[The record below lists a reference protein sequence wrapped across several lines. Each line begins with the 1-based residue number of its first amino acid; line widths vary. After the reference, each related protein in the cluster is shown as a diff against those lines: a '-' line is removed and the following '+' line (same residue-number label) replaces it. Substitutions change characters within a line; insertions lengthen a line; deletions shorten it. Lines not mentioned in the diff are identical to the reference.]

1 MQVSNT
7 KKNNITI
14 ICPLYN
20 ASNYIE
26 KLHNKLL
33 EQKVTK
39 DEEIFI
45 KYILTKSK
53 DNTEEI
59 LKKIGANYKVITPQE
74 FSHSQTREK
83 AAMELVDNDII
94 VFISQDVK
102 IKGVNWLK
110 NLINPI
116 KLGEC
121 EASFSRQLPENET
134 IEKYIREKNYPE
146 NSRIVSKADIPRLGL
161 LTFFYSDA
169 SSAVR
174 DEVYRELKGY
184 DNKRLVISEDMYLAE
199 KIITSGYRIKYCA
212 DSEVYHSHT
221 FTLKE
226 LYKRYF
232 DTGVFFKQNSQFLKY
247 KSAGCGLAMAKH
259 ALKRSLEEK
268 NYKVTLSI
276 LPNFASRFIGSQLG
290 KRYEK
295 LPKKLVNISSLSKKV
310 YSN

>member
-1 MQVSNT
+1 M
-7 KKNNITI
+7 NITI

-20 ASNYIE
+20 ASGYIE
-26 KLHNKLL
+26 DLHKRLL
-33 EQKVTK
+33 EQEVSTS
-39 DEEIFI
+39 EHVFI
-45 KYILTKSK
+45 KYVLTQSK
-53 DNTEEI
+53 DNTEEL
-59 LKKIGANYKVITPQE
+59 LKKIKANYKVITPKE

-83 AAMELVDNDII
+83 AAMELIDNDIT

-102 IKGVNWLK
+102 IKGKEWLR
-110 NLINPI
+110 NLIEPI
-116 KLGEC
+116 KNNEC

-146 NSRIVSKADIPRLGL
+146 NSRVVSKDDISKLGL

-169 SSAVR
+169 SSAIR
-174 DEVYRELKGY
+174 DDVYRELRGY
-184 DNKRLVISEDMYLAE
+184 DNKRLLINEDMYLAE

-212 DSEVYHSHT
+212 DSQVYHSHT

-247 KSAGCGLAMAKH
+247 KSTESGLAMAKH

-268 NYKVTLSI
+268 NYKVTLNI
-276 LPNFASRFIGSQLG
+276 LPNFASRLIGSQLG

-295 LPKKLVNISSLSKKV
+295 LPKKLVNSSSLSKKV

>member
-1 MQVSNT
+1 M
-7 KKNNITI
+7 NITI

-20 ASNYIE
+20 ASGYIE
-26 KLHNKLL
+26 DLHKRLL
-33 EQKVTK
+33 EQEVSTS
-39 DEEIFI
+39 EHVFI
-45 KYILTKSK
+45 KYVLTQSK
-53 DNTEEI
+53 DNTEEL
-59 LKKIGANYKVITPQE
+59 LKKINANYKVITPQE

-83 AAMELVDNDII
+83 AAMELIDNDIT

-102 IKGVNWLK
+102 IKGKEWLR
-110 NLINPI
+110 NLIQPI
-116 KLGEC
+116 KNNEC

-146 NSRIVSKADIPRLGL
+146 NSRIVSKDDISKLGL
-161 LTFFYSDA
+161 LTFINSDA
-169 SSAVR
+169 SSAIR
-174 DEVYRELKGY
+174 DDVYRELRGY
-184 DNKRLVISEDMYLAE
+184 DNKRLLINEDMYLAE

-212 DSEVYHSHT
+212 DSQVYHSHT

-247 KSAGCGLAMAKH
+247 KSTESGLAMAKH

-268 NYKVTLSI
+268 NYKVTLNI
-276 LPNFASRFIGSQLG
+276 LPNFASRLIGSQLG

-295 LPKKLVNISSLSKKV
+295 LPKKLVNSSSLSKKV